1 MLHKTRGIVLSYIKY
16 RETSIIARIYTEQFG
31 LQSYIINSVR
41 SQKSKKGLA
50 LLQPLTILDM
60 VVYHK
65 ANKPDSLQRISEYK
79 PAVTFRSIPFEIKKS
94 SIALFVTELL
104 SNICKEEE
112 EQGTMFEFLFSLV
125 IQLDL
130 QKTKY
135 ESLHIFLMI
144 SLTQYIGF
152 GIHTVKELQ
161 NDTVLPHVKSDL
173 NSIYDTIIQ
182 LNNCEIGK
190 TMIDDGT
197 LRKDCLNYML
207 SYYFHHVEGFNE
219 MKSIEILNQIF
230 R

>member
-1 MLHKTRGIVLSYIKY
+1 MLHKTRGIVLNYIKY

-65 ANKPDSLQRISEYK
+65 NTKTDGLQRISEYK
-79 PAVTFRSIPFEIKKS
+79 PALTFKNIPFQIKKS

-104 SNICKEEE
+104 ANITKEEE
-112 EQGTMFEFLFSLV
+112 EQGAMFEFLYSSI
-125 IQLDL
+125 IQLDN
-130 QKTKY
+130 QESRY
-135 ESLHIFLMI
+135 ESIHVFVMI
-144 SLTQYIGF
+144 KLTRYIGF
-152 GIHTVKELQ
+152 GIQTKNELQ

-173 NSIYDTIIQ
+173 DSIYNSIIE
-182 LNNCEIGK
+182 LNNSTVEN
-190 TMIDDGT
+190 TMIDNGL

-207 SYYFHHVEGFNE
+207 SYYFHHVEGFSE